1 MGLNRMMMK
10 NGSQVDV
17 FIAYI
22 DRTIRQFEDNALTT
36 VGNYAF
42 SYCESLTSIN
52 LPNVTNVGSYAFRSC
67 KSLTSINLPNVTTVG
82 DYAFDSCYSLTSINL
97 PNVTTVGEEAFY
109 DCNSLMEIHFA
120 VKNKEA
126 IEALSDYS
134 NKFGAT
140 NATIYFDL

>member
-10 NGSQVDV
+10 NGNSIDV

-22 DRTIRQFEDNALTT
+22 DRTIRQFEDNALIT
-36 VGNYAF
+36 VGDYAF
-42 SYCESLTSIN
+42 YDCNSLTSIN
-52 LPNVTNVGSYAFRSC
+52 LPNVTTVGDYAFGSCYSLTSINLPNVTTVGEDAFSSC

-82 DYAFDSCYSLTSINL
+82 DY
-97 PNVTTVGEEAFY
+97 AFY

>member
-10 NGSQVDV
+10 NGNSIDV

-36 VGNYAF
+36 VGSFAF
-42 SYCESLTSIN
+42 
-52 LPNVTNVGSYAFRSC
+52 GSC
-67 KSLTSINLPNVTTVG
+67 NSLTSINLPNVTTVG
-82 DYAFDSCYSLTSINL
+82 DY
-97 PNVTTVGEEAFY
+97 AFY

>member
-10 NGSQVDV
+10 NGNSIDV

-36 VGNYAF
+36 VGDDAF
-42 SYCESLTSIN
+42 SSCE
-52 LPNVTNVGSYAFRSC
+52 
-67 KSLTSINLPNVTTVG
+67 SLTSINLPNVTTVG
-82 DYAFDSCYSLTSINL
+82 SSAFSSC
-97 PNVTTVGEEAFY
+97 E
-109 DCNSLMEIHFA
+109 SLMEIHFA

-126 IEALSDYS
+126 IEKLSGYS

-140 NATIYFDL
+140 NATIYFDI

>member
-10 NGSQVDV
+10 NGNPKDV

-42 SYCESLTSIN
+42 SSCSSLTSITLPNVTTVGVSAFEYCNSLTSIN
-52 LPNVTNVGSYAFRSC
+52 LPNATTIKYSAFDNCR
-67 KSLTSINLPNVTTVG
+67 SLTLINLPNVTTVG
-82 DYAFDSCYSLTSINL
+82 DNAFT
-97 PNVTTVGEEAFY
+97 A
-109 DCNSLMEIHFA
+109 CNSLTEIHFA

-134 NKFGAT
+134 DKFGAT
-140 NATIYFDL
+140 NATIYFDI

>member
-42 SYCESLTSIN
+42 SYCN
-52 LPNVTNVGSYAFRSC
+52 
-67 KSLTSINLPNVTTVG
+67 SLTSINLPNVTTIG
-82 DYAFDSCYSLTSINL
+82 KYAFRSCNSLTLINL
-97 PNVTTVGEEAFY
+97 PNVTSVGSTAFSYCNSLTSIDLPNVTTIGDFAFY
-109 DCNSLMEIHFA
+109 YCDLLMEIHFA

-134 NKFGAT
+134 NKFGAK

>member
-10 NGSQVDV
+10 NGNSIDV

-22 DRTIRQFEDNALTT
+22 DRTIRQFEDNALIT
-36 VGNYAF
+36 VGDYAF
-42 SYCESLTSIN
+42 GFCESLTSID
-52 LPNVTNVGSYAFRSC
+52 
-67 KSLTSINLPNVTTVG
+67 LPNVTTVG
-82 DYAFDSCYSLTSINL
+82 DYS
-97 PNVTTVGEEAFY
+97 FY

>member
-10 NGSQVDV
+10 NGNPKDV

-36 VGNYAF
+36 VGNGAF
-42 SYCESLTSIN
+42 FGCSL
-52 LPNVTNVGSYAFRSC
+52 
-67 KSLTSINLPNVTTVG
+67 LTSINLPNVTTVEN
-82 DYAFDSCYSLTSINL
+82 YAFNGCSSLK
-97 PNVTTVGEEAFY
+97 
-109 DCNSLMEIHFA
+109 EIHFA
-120 VKNKEA
+120 AKNKEA

-140 NATIYFDL
+140 NATIYFDI

>member
-1 MGLNRMMMK
+1 MSTIYYNDLISTIK
-10 NGSQVDV
+10 
-17 FIAYI
+17 
-22 DRTIRQFEDNALTT
+22 RTISQLQNDALTT

-42 SYCESLTSIN
+42 SYCNSLTSID
-52 LPNVTNVGSYAFRSC
+52 LPNVTNVGNA
-67 KSLTSINLPNVTTVG
+67 
-82 DYAFDSCYSLTSINL
+82 
-97 PNVTTVGEEAFY
+97 AFY
-109 DCNSLMEIHFA
+109 YCDLLMEIHFA

>member
-1 MGLNRMMMK
+1 MSTIYYNDLISTIK
-10 NGSQVDV
+10 
-17 FIAYI
+17 
-22 DRTIRQFEDNALTT
+22 RTISQLQNDALTT

-42 SYCESLTSIN
+42 SYCNSLTSIN
-52 LPNVTNVGSYAFRSC
+52 LPNVTNVGNAAFFFC
-67 KSLTSINLPNVTTVG
+67 NSLTSVNLPNVTSVG
-82 DYAFDSCYSLTSINL
+82 STAFSYCNSLTSIDL
-97 PNVTTVGEEAFY
+97 PNVTNVGNAAFY
-109 DCNSLMEIHFA
+109 YCDLLMEIHFA